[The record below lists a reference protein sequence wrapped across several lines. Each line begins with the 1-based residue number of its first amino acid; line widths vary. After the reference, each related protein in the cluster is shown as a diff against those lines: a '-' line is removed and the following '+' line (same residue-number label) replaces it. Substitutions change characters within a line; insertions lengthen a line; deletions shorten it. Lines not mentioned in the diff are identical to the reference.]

1 MTHFQW
7 HRFSELS
14 LKQLYSLMALRAET
28 FVVEQHC
35 HYLDLDGRDYT
46 ALHLLGSENDNIV
59 TYLRLFLPT
68 GKDQPLTF
76 GRVVTAKA
84 VRKKGYGKQLISELL
99 NYCDTHFPAI
109 PIECSSQ
116 YAIKEFYETFGFK
129 TYGEVYDDVG
139 ILHIAMRKDFDK
151 L

>member
-7 HRFSELS
+7 HAFSELS

-46 ALHLLGSENDNIV
+46 AMHLLGSENDNIV
-59 TYLRLFLPT
+59 AYLRLFLPAD
-68 GKDQPLTF
+68 KDQPLTF
-76 GRVVTAKA
+76 GRVVTAKTM
-84 VRKKGYGKQLISELL
+84 RNKGYGKQMIRELL
-99 NYCDTHFPAI
+99 NYCETHFPGT

-129 TYGEVYDDVG
+129 TYGEAYDDVG